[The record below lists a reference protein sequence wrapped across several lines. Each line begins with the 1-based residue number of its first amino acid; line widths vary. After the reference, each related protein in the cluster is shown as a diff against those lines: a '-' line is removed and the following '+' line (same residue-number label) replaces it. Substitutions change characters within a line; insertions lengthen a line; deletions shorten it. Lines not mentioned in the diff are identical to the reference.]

1 MELENAKT
9 YFASPN
15 RKDDKMIKEDS
26 KLFCSKNEISSV
38 IDALPHLYVIL
49 NHERQI
55 VYANKA
61 MVEFA
66 HVESFTEI
74 LGKRPGELLECMYS
88 KDMEAGC
95 GTSKNCLFCGAGKAI
110 VEAQKSKQLITS
122 ECRICKLTKD
132 DVIEYGDYNVQVSPI
147 VYKNYDFYILTVN
160 DISSKKRIKNLE
172 SIFYHDI
179 KNLAGGM
186 GGIIHLLHNRTEN
199 IINNEYVT
207 HLEDASTMLLTM
219 IDSQLDFLHAERGD
233 FEIILSPIESTSF
246 IYSMLNQMKNHP
258 VSKNKFIK
266 IKEEPNNFG
275 FVTDLRLLSQV
286 VINMIKNAV
295 EASEDNSTVA
305 IAIKLNKD
313 QVKMTVH
320 NEGYIPKEIQ
330 NQIFKYSF
338 STKGSKRG
346 IGTYGMNLITKRY
359 LGGDIHFETDSI
371 KGTDFILEI
380 PFKGVETYDIT
391 L

>member
-1 MELENAKT
+1 MELVNAKT

-15 RKDDKMIKEDS
+15 RKDDKMIMEDS
-26 KLFCSKNEISSV
+26 KLLCSKNEISSV

-55 VYANKA
+55 IYANKA

-66 HVESFTEI
+66 DVDSLAEV
-74 LGKRPGELLECMYS
+74 LGKRPGEVLGCMYS
-88 KDMEAGC
+88 KDMKAGC

-110 VEAQKSKQLITS
+110 VEAQTSKQLTSS
-122 ECRICKLTKD
+122 ECRICKLNMD
-132 DVIEYGDYNVQVSPI
+132 NIIEYGDYEVQVSPI
-147 VYKNYDFYILTVN
+147 VYKNYDFYILNLT

-186 GGIIHLLHNRTEN
+186 GGIIHLLQNRTEN

-233 FEIILSPIESTSF
+233 FKIILSPIESTSF
-246 IYSMLNQMKNHP
+246 ILSMLNQMKNHP
-258 VSKNKFIK
+258 VSKSKVIK
-266 IKEEPNNFG
+266 IEATNNFG

-295 EASEDNSTVA
+295 EASDDSSTVA
-305 IAIKLNKD
+305 MSIKLDEDK
-313 QVKMTVH
+313 VKLTVH
-320 NEGYIPKEIQ
+320 NDGYIPKEIQ
-330 NQIFKYSF
+330 GQIFKYSF

-346 IGTYGMNLITKRY
+346 IGTYGMSLITKRY

-371 KGTDFILEI
+371 NGTDFILEI
-380 PFKGVETYDIT
+380 PFKGIETYYNT